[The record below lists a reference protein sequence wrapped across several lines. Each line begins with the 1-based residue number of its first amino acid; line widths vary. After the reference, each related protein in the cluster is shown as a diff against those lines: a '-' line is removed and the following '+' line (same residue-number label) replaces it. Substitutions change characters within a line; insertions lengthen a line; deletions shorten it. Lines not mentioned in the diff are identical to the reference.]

1 MSVCVTSKFVATAQA
16 SGNMNG
22 AKRVGADIHK
32 RFVFF
37 SRMLGMLTWYSS
49 HGSNRFHAS
58 TSLR

>member
-22 AKRVGADIHK
+22 AKRVDAVGADIHK

-37 SRMLGMLTWYSS
+37 SRMLGMLTW
-49 HGSNRFHAS
+49 
-58 TSLR
+58 